1 MRGVSKYGLSVAI
14 VVTLTLAFN
23 ATGVAQEAGKAR
35 EEAARQAAA
44 EAVKKKAEAAAAAAA
59 KAADDVK
66 KAVED
71 ASKKVE
77 APKKED
83 APKKDEAKKAA
94 KDDDPFGETPAAP
107 PKATAE
113 KAATAK
119 SETTIRKKSA
129 DKKPET
135 KPDDKSKDKE
145 PDDDA
150 EPVKPRKVL
159 DPDMIKL
166 FLADG
171 TVIAGKLTLK
181 AIEIDTEF
189 GRLSVPVVR
198 VRAFR
203 PGLESF
209 PEVSKKIASQ
219 VESLGSNDFKV
230 REEAQKEL
238 LAMGLPIRAELRQH
252 TGDSNSER
260 VRRIRDILSK
270 LDELAEESDDPTAG
284 EQAWLRGDAIETD
297 EFKVVGK
304 IVPQSFTMES
314 KYGTLAVKLGDIRN
328 AKRDTIEEAVE
339 IRRVFSVEGQYIA
352 QVQFKDSKIRV
363 QRGDRVNISADGRIT
378 MSPWGTNATTG
389 PDGATN
395 YGQANVGGQNFPG
408 GTLVGKIGNSGKV
421 IKVGSRANFVADAT
435 GTLQFGVV
443 VHSSYARRG
452 YSFPGQYDL
461 KIRVDR
467 DPNK

>member
-1 MRGVSKYGLSVAI
+1 M
-14 VVTLTLAFN
+14 
-23 ATGVAQEAGKAR
+23 AQEAERK
-35 EEAARQAAA
+35 AA
-44 EAVKKKAEAAAAAAA
+44 EAAEAIAREAAA
-59 KAADDVK
+59 KAEADKAAAV

-71 ASKKVE
+71 AKKAAE
-77 APKKED
+77 
-83 APKKDEAKKAA
+83 KKDEAKKADTKKAA
-94 KDDDPFGETPAAP
+94 KDEDPFGETPAPPKDSPPPKNP
-107 PKATAE
+107 PKADDKKSA
-113 KAATAK
+113 KK
-119 SETTIRKKSA
+119 SET
-129 DKKPET
+129 KPAAST
-135 KPDDKSKDKE
+135 KDKE
-145 PDDDA
+145 TNDESEA
-150 EPVKPRKVL
+150 EAETTKPRRVI
-159 DPDMIKL
+159 DPDLIKL
-166 FLADG
+166 YLADG
-171 TVIAGKLTLK
+171 TIIAGKLTLK

-209 PEVSKKIASQ
+209 PEMSKKISAH
-219 VESLGSNDFKV
+219 VENLGSNDFKV

-252 TGDSNSER
+252 AGDSNSER
-260 VRRIRDILSK
+260 VRRIRDILAK
-270 LDELAEESDDPTAG
+270 LDELAEESDDPTVG

-328 AKRDTIEEAVE
+328 AKRETEEEAVE
-339 IRRVFSVEGQYIA
+339 IRKVFSVEGQYIA
-352 QVQFKDSKIRV
+352 QVQYKDSKIRV
-363 QRGDRVNISADGRIT
+363 QRGDRVNITADGRIT
-378 MSPWGTNATTG
+378 MSPWGTNAQTG

-395 YGQANVGGQNFPG
+395 YGQGNVGGQTFPG
-408 GTLVGKIGNSGKV
+408 GTLVGKIGNNGKI
-421 IKVGSRANFVADAT
+421 IKIGSRANFVADAA

-443 VHSSYARRG
+443 VHNSYARRG
-452 YSFPGQYDL
+452 YSYPGQYDL

>member
-1 MRGVSKYGLSVAI
+1 MRGVNKYGLSMASV
-14 VVTLTLAFN
+14 LTLCVAL
-23 ATGVAQEAGKAR
+23 ASPCVAQEAAK
-35 EEAARQAAA
+35 EA
-44 EAVKKKAEAAAAAAA
+44 AEAAAREADAKARADKEAAVKAAEDAKKAGEAA
-59 KAADDVK
+59 KK
-66 KAVED
+66 
-71 ASKKVE
+71 E
-77 APKKED
+77 APKKE
-83 APKKDEAKKAA
+83 EAKKAA
-94 KDDDPFGETPAAP
+94 KDDDPFGETPAP
-107 PKATAE
+107 PKAT
-113 KAATAK
+113 TQK
-119 SETTIRKKSA
+119 SETTKKESTT

-135 KPDDKSKDKE
+135 KPREKGKEKE
-145 PDDDA
+145 PEEE
-150 EPVKPRKVL
+150 EPVKPRRVI
-159 DPDMIKL
+159 DPDVIKL
-166 FLADG
+166 YLADG
-171 TVIAGKLTLK
+171 TVIAGKFTLK

-209 PEVSKKIASQ
+209 PEMSKKITAH
-219 VESLGSNDFKV
+219 VENLGSNDFKV

-260 VRRIRDILSK
+260 VRRIRDILTK
-270 LDELAEESDDPTAG
+270 LDELAEESDDPTVG
-284 EQAWLRGDAIETD
+284 EQVWLRGDAIETD

-328 AKRDTIEEAVE
+328 AKRDTEEEAVE
-339 IRRVFSVEGQYIA
+339 IRKVFSVEGQYIA
-352 QVQFKDSKIRV
+352 QVQYKDSKIRV
-363 QRGDRVNISADGRIT
+363 QRGDRVNITADGKIT

-395 YGQANVGGQNFPG
+395 YGSAPIGGQTFPG
-408 GTLVGKIGNSGKV
+408 GTLIGKIGNSGKV
-421 IKVGSRANFVADAT
+421 IKIGSRANFVAEAT